1 MCNIK
6 CVKYVFMS
14 YQVIANIK
22 MSDLVFTRQIIRLI
36 MLVRNTGIDF
46 FPYLNKWVKKTA
58 NQASFPSLKNKI
70 FSDRTVLRDVFHKFS
85 LQVLFFMNYVYLRM
99 LIITHCVINMLI
111 ILKIF

>member
-1 MCNIK
+1 MCNVK

-58 NQASFPSLKNKI
+58 NQASFPRLKTKSLVI
-70 FSDRTVLRDVFHKFS
+70 ERYYVTCSISFHSKFCS
-85 LQVLFFMNYVYLRM
+85 S
-99 LIITHCVINMLI
+99 
-111 ILKIF
+111 